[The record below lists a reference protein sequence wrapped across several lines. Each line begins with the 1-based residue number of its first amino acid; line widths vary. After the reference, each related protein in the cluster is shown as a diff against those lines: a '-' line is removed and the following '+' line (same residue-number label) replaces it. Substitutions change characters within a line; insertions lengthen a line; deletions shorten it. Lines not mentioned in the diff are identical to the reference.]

1 MSIRFLPR
9 ERQFWFYHLGAS
21 AFCLVLTL
29 LPIFLWSPLV
39 AQDSVATLVWP
50 LPFTLAVLVFRW
62 LYKTRRWQRLPMN
75 RLILLV
81 VMHGALCALLVS
93 GFTAAVTLPFFWEPL
108 AAYYAAAGIPLAAG
122 RYLVRSISSA
132 SLQAHVFI
140 CAWSFIY
147 ISFTG
152 SRDARE
158 QALANAQLQASL
170 KDAQLRSLSNQL
182 NPHFLFN
189 ALNDIR
195 FMIHEDGRRADMMLV
210 GLSEMLRYTLAGD
223 TRPKVRL
230 AEEVE
235 IIERYIAIVGVQ
247 LEERLRFVLAIPE
260 QLHDC
265 LVPPLLL
272 QILVENAVKHGIE
285 PLRAGGALSVTALDA
300 GSHLRFLVVND
311 KPSAQDAAAGLGI
324 GMRNI
329 AGRLDLLYGAD
340 ATHEVREAPGRHEVI
355 LTLPKEHACVP

>member
-1 MSIRFLPR
+1 MSIRFVPR

-21 AFCLVLTL
+21 AFCAVLTL
-29 LPIFLWSPLV
+29 LPILLWSPLV
-39 AQDSVATLVWP
+39 AQDSTAVAVWL

-75 RLILLV
+75 RLIPLV
-81 VMHGALCALLVS
+81 VGQAAAAAVLVS
-93 GFTAAVTLPFFWEPL
+93 GLTAAATLPWFWAPL
-108 AAYYAAAGIPLAAG
+108 AAWYAAAGVALEPG
-122 RYLVRSISSA
+122 PYLVRTVSSA

-147 ISFTG
+147 ISVTG

-158 QALANAQLQASL
+158 QALANARLQSSL
-170 KDAQLRSLSNQL
+170 RDAQLRSLSNQL

-189 ALNDIR
+189 AMNDIR
-195 FMIHEDGRRADMMLV
+195 FMIHEDGQRADTMLV

-223 TRPKVRL
+223 SRPKVRL
-230 AEEVE
+230 AEEVG

-247 LEERLRFVLAIPE
+247 LEARLRFAMTIPA
-260 QLHDC
+260 QLQDC

-272 QILVENAVKHGIE
+272 QILVENAVRHGIE
-285 PLRAGGALSVTALDA
+285 PLRAGGSLTVTAADA
-300 GSHLRFLVVND
+300 GSHLRFSVVND
-311 KPSAQDAAAGLGI
+311 TPATRAGPGGAGLGI

-329 AGRLDLLYGAD
+329 AQRLELLYGAAAAHAVH
-340 ATHEVREAPGRHEVI
+340 ATPCRHEVL
-355 LTLPKEHACVP
+355 LTLPKEYA

>member
-9 ERQFWFYHLGAS
+9 DRQFWRYHLGAS

-29 LPIFLWSPLV
+29 LPILLWSPLA
-39 AQDSVATLVWP
+39 AQDSAAALVWL
-50 LPFTLAVLVFRW
+50 LPFTLAMLVFRW
-62 LYKTRRWQRLPMN
+62 LYKTRGWQRLPMN
-75 RLILLV
+75 RLIPLV
-81 VMHGALCALLVS
+81 VGHGAVCAVLVA
-93 GFTAAVTLPFFWEPL
+93 GFTAAVTLPFFWTPL
-108 AAYYAAAGIPLAAG
+108 AAWYAAAGVALEPG
-122 RYLVRSISSA
+122 PYLLRSISSA

-158 QALANAQLQASL
+158 QALANARLQASL
-170 KDAQLRSLSNQL
+170 RDAQLRSLSNQL

-189 ALNDIR
+189 AMNDIR
-195 FMIHEDGRRADMMLV
+195 FMIHEDAQRADTMLV

-223 TRPKVRL
+223 SRPKVRL
-230 AEEVE
+230 AEEIG

-247 LEERLRFVLAIPE
+247 LEQRLRFAMSIPA

-272 QILVENAVKHGIE
+272 HILVENAVKHGIE
-285 PLRAGGALSVTALDA
+285 PLRAGGALSVTAADA
-300 GSHLRFLVVND
+300 GDRLRFYVVND
-311 KPSAQDAAAGLGI
+311 KPPASGGGTGLGI

-329 AGRLDLLYGAD
+329 AQRLELLYRGD
-340 ATHEVREAPGRHEVI
+340 ATHEVRTSADRHEVL
-355 LTLPKEHACVP
+355 LTLPKETA

>member
-29 LPIFLWSPLV
+29 LPILLWSPLV
-39 AQDSVATLVWP
+39 AQDSTATVVWL

-62 LYKTRRWQRLPMN
+62 LYKTRGWRRLPMN
-75 RLILLV
+75 RLIPLV
-81 VMHGALCALLVS
+81 VGHAAAAAVLVAS
-93 GFTAAVTLPFFWEPL
+93 LTAAATLPWFWTPL
-108 AAYYAAAGIPLAAG
+108 AAWYAAAGIALEPG
-122 RYLVRSISSA
+122 PYLVRSVSSA

-189 ALNDIR
+189 AMNDIR
-195 FMIHEDGRRADMMLV
+195 FMIHEDGQRADTMLV

-223 TRPKVRL
+223 SRPKVRL
-230 AEEVE
+230 AEELG

-247 LEERLRFVLAIPE
+247 LEERLRFTMTIPA

-272 QILVENAVKHGIE
+272 QILVENAVRHGIE
-285 PLRAGGALSVTALDA
+285 PLRAGGSLTVTAADA
-300 GSHLRFLVVND
+300 GSHLRFMVVND
-311 KPSAQDAAAGLGI
+311 TPPTRASAGGTGLGI

-329 AGRLDLLYGAD
+329 AQRLDLLYGAA
-340 ATHEVREAPGRHEVI
+340 ATHAVHATSGRHEVL
-355 LTLPKEHACVP
+355 LTLPREQA